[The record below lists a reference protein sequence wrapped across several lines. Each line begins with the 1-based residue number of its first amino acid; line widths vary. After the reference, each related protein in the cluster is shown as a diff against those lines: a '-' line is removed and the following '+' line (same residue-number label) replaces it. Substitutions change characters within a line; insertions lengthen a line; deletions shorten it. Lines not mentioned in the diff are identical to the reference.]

1 MIKKLLLLIT
11 IIFDINLANYVIE
24 IIKKSNKKFRTLSK
38 IRMMRNPTFLLLLLF
53 FFAESTFYAQE
64 LEVMSYNIKFANETD
79 GDNSWS
85 KRKDHITNQ
94 IKFYE
99 PDIFGVQEALVSQ
112 LEHLKA
118 EMKNYKY
125 VGVGRD
131 DGKKAG
137 EFSAIFYN
145 NKEFKVLD
153 EKTFWLSETPDEIS
167 VGWDAAMERV
177 CTYAKFRDRAS
188 GKEFWVFNTHFD
200 HVGEKARENSAKLIW
215 EKISAL
221 NNENLPVLLMGDLN
235 LEPDTSGIQFLMEKM
250 NDAKTVAKLSF
261 GPEGTFNGYN
271 FEEPVTRRIDYIFT
285 SDAIQVIKYGVLTD
299 SKDLKY
305 PSDHLAVLVKLKM
318 D

>member
-1 MIKKLLLLIT
+1 
-11 IIFDINLANYVIE
+11 
-24 IIKKSNKKFRTLSK
+24 
-38 IRMMRNPTFLLLLLF
+38 MRNPTFLLLLLF